1 MFKNGRD
8 FAIKTLA
15 AYGENEGKRIL
26 NNYLDLQ
33 IFNTKKSEIQFC
45 KEIFEYLQTKTA
57 LGDISN
63 Q

>member
-26 NNYLDLQ
+26 NHYLDLQ

-57 LGDISN
+57 
-63 Q
+63 